1 MTTNPIYNTI
11 MRDSRIKSSSH
22 STKDNLKRPTS
33 KTILV
38 TPLNWGLGHA
48 TRCIPIIRAL
58 IRKGYTVIIASD
70 GDALYLLQKEFP
82 NLTSLSL
89 PGYDIT
95 YAKKGK
101 RFRLKLL
108 SQLPHIFLTIQKEHR
123 AIREIVKKHNIDGII
138 SDNRLG
144 AYCKDIPTVFLTHQ
158 LQIFSG
164 NTSWITTKM
173 HQKFIK
179 KFNECWVPD
188 REGAH
193 NLSGKLGHPENSTL
207 NIKYIGTLSRF
218 HKKNLPQIYD
228 VLILLSGPEPQRT
241 LLEEQLR
248 GALPQYKGR
257 VLFVR
262 GMVEKEVRSEQK
274 NSVTFVN
281 YLTSDALE
289 SAINQSKVVL
299 SRSGYTTIMDLAQL
313 GKKAFF
319 IPTPG
324 QYEQEYLAKY
334 LDKKRW
340 VPHAPQDKF
349 RFEMLQRIPFYKGLQ
364 QKDIP
369 VKWSDLFDLFERKR
383 KL

>member
-38 TPLNWGLGHA
+38 TQLNWGLGHA

-82 NLTSLSL
+82 NLTSLPL

-123 AIREIVKKHNIDGII
+123 AIREIVKKYNIDGII

-158 LQIFSG
+158 LQVFSG

-193 NLSGKLGHPENSTL
+193 NT
-207 NIKYIGTLSRF
+207 YR
-218 HKKNLPQIYD
+218 
-228 VLILLSGPEPQRT
+228 
-241 LLEEQLR
+241 
-248 GALPQYKGR
+248 
-257 VLFVR
+257 
-262 GMVEKEVRSEQK
+262 
-274 NSVTFVN
+274 
-281 YLTSDALE
+281 E
-289 SAINQSKVVL
+289 S
-299 SRSGYTTIMDLAQL
+299 
-313 GKKAFF
+313 
-319 IPTPG
+319 
-324 QYEQEYLAKY
+324 
-334 LDKKRW
+334 
-340 VPHAPQDKF
+340 
-349 RFEMLQRIPFYKGLQ
+349 
-364 QKDIP
+364 
-369 VKWSDLFDLFERKR
+369 
-383 KL
+383 